1 MASTMIVRDCLLHI
15 RRQTN
20 IITPEMKKR
29 FLYTLLLMLVVLTA
43 AGARKPKYIFYF
55 IGDGMGMSPVLCA
68 EAYNRY
74 VLGNEQ
80 PLLMLQFPVASMS
93 TTYSASNT
101 ITDSAA
107 GGTALATGHKTNNG
121 MLGVTPDGKPVQS
134 IAAELKE
141 KGYGI
146 AIATSVAPDD
156 ATPGAFY
163 AHVNH
168 RGQFYDITKDMAQSG
183 YEMFAGGRLRGGAPK
198 RQPDVRSVL
207 TNAGYS
213 VVCGPENWNEQKH
226 GDKVVLLNAPYHLDH
241 IGYTIDSI
249 QGNLTLPFITK
260 ACIEHMEKVSPK
272 RFFIMVE
279 GGLIDHALH
288 PNDAGAAVKE
298 VLNFDESLRLAYD
311 FYQKH
316 KDETLI
322 VVTAD
327 HNTGGM
333 AAGVNGGSYTLGL
346 KNFDYQR
353 ISMQAMQY
361 ECQQM
366 IKSGKDITWEFM
378 KQYLQDKIGLYTA
391 IPVNGNQDKAL
402 QNAFHTTFV
411 EKNAQQKQTLYTS
424 LNRFVERTF
433 EILDL
438 ITGIGWTTGSHTAD
452 LVPVFAIGVGSE
464 LFQGFQDNT
473 EIPNKIRR
481 ICGIEE
487 HSSK

>member
-1 MASTMIVRDCLLHI
+1 
-15 RRQTN
+15 
-20 IITPEMKKR
+20 MKNR
-29 FLYTLLLMLVVLTA
+29 ILTTLLLMLVVLSA
-43 AGARKPKYIFYF
+43 AGAKKPKYIFYF

-68 EAYNRY
+68 ETYNQT
-74 VLGNEQ
+74 VWGNKE
-80 PLLMLQFPVASMS
+80 PLLMLQFPVTSMA

-121 MLGVTPDGKPVQS
+121 MLGVTPDQKPVTS
-134 IAAELKE
+134 IAAELKQ

-146 AIATSVAPDD
+146 AIATTVAPDD

-168 RGQFYDITKDMAQSG
+168 RGQFYDIAQDMAESG
-183 YEMFAGGRLRGGAPK
+183 YEMFAGGRLRGGAPQGK
-198 RQPDVRSVL
+198 PHVHEVL
-207 TNAGYS
+207 AQAGYS
-213 VVCGPENWNEQKH
+213 IVQGPAQWEAQEHK
-226 GDKVVLLNAPYHLDH
+226 DKVVLLNAPFHLDH
-241 IGYTIDSI
+241 VGYTIDSI

-288 PNDAGAAVKE
+288 PNDAGTAVKE

-333 AAGVNGGSYTLGL
+333 AAGVNGGSYTLGM

-366 IKSGKDITWEFM
+366 IKSGENITWDRM
-378 KQYLQDKIGLYTA
+378 KQYLQEKLGLYSK
-391 IPVNGNQDKAL
+391 IPLNQKQEQSLKD
-402 QNAFHTTFV
+402 AFRATFV
-411 EKNAQQKQTLYTS
+411 DKDGKEKQTLYVS
-424 LNRFVERTF
+424 LNQFVERTF
-433 EILDL
+433 QILDK

>member
-1 MASTMIVRDCLLHI
+1 
-15 RRQTN
+15 
-20 IITPEMKKR
+20 MKNR
-29 FLYTLLLMLVVLTA
+29 ILTTLLLMLVVLSA
-43 AGARKPKYIFYF
+43 AGAKKPKYIFYF

-68 EAYNRY
+68 ETYNQT
-74 VLGNEQ
+74 VWGNKE
-80 PLLMLQFPVASMS
+80 PLLMLQFPVTSMA

-121 MLGVTPDGKPVQS
+121 MLGVTPDQKPVTS
-134 IAAELKE
+134 IAAELKQ

-146 AIATSVAPDD
+146 AIATTVAPDD

-168 RGQFYDITKDMAQSG
+168 RGQFYDIAQDMAESG
-183 YEMFAGGRLRGGAPK
+183 YEMFAGGRLRGGAPQGK
-198 RQPDVRSVL
+198 PHVHEVL
-207 TNAGYS
+207 AQAGYS
-213 VVCGPENWNEQKH
+213 IVQGPAQWEAQEHK
-226 GDKVVLLNAPYHLDH
+226 DKVVLLNAPFHLDH
-241 IGYTIDSI
+241 VGYTIDSI

-288 PNDAGAAVKE
+288 PNDAGTAVKE

-333 AAGVNGGSYTLGL
+333 AAGVNGGSYTLGM

-366 IKSGKDITWEFM
+366 IKSGENITWDRM
-378 KQYLQDKIGLYTA
+378 KQYLQEKLGLYSK
-391 IPVNGNQDKAL
+391 IPLNQKQEQSLKD
-402 QNAFHTTFV
+402 AFRATFV
-411 EKNAQQKQTLYTS
+411 DKDGKEKQTLYVS
-424 LNRFVERTF
+424 LNQFVERTF
-433 EILDL
+433 QILDK

-487 HSSK
+487 HASK

>member
-1 MASTMIVRDCLLHI
+1 
-15 RRQTN
+15 
-20 IITPEMKKR
+20 MKNR
-29 FLYTLLLMLVVLTA
+29 ILTTLLLMLVVLTA
-43 AGARKPKYIFYF
+43 AGAKKPKYIFYF

-68 EAYNRY
+68 ETYNQT
-74 VLGNEQ
+74 VWGNKE
-80 PLLMLQFPVASMS
+80 PLLMLQFPVTSMA

-121 MLGVTPDGKPVQS
+121 MLGVTPDQKPVTS
-134 IAAELKE
+134 IAAELKQ

-146 AIATSVAPDD
+146 AIATTVAPDD

-168 RGQFYDITKDMAQSG
+168 RGQFYEIAQDMAESG
-183 YEMFAGGRLRGGAPK
+183 YEMFAGGRLRGGAPQGK
-198 RQPDVRSVL
+198 PHVHEVL
-207 TNAGYS
+207 AQAGYS
-213 VVCGPENWNEQKH
+213 IVQGPTQWEAQKH
-226 GDKVVLLNAPYHLDH
+226 KDKVVLLNAPFHLDH
-241 IGYTIDSI
+241 VGYTIDSI

-288 PNDAGAAVKE
+288 PNDAGTAVKE

-311 FYQKH
+311 FYKKH

-333 AAGVNGGSYTLGL
+333 AAGVNGGSYTLGM

-366 IKSGKDITWEFM
+366 IKSGENITWDRM
-378 KQYLQDKIGLYTA
+378 KQYLQEKLGLYSK
-391 IPVNGNQDKAL
+391 IPLNQKQEQSLKD
-402 QNAFHTTFV
+402 AFRATFV
-411 EKNAQQKQTLYTS
+411 DKDGKEKQTLYVS
-424 LNRFVERTF
+424 LNQFVERTF
-433 EILDL
+433 QILDK

-487 HSSK
+487 HASK

>member
-1 MASTMIVRDCLLHI
+1 
-15 RRQTN
+15 
-20 IITPEMKKR
+20 MKNR
-29 FLYTLLLMLVVLTA
+29 ILTTLLLMLVVLTA
-43 AGARKPKYIFYF
+43 AGAKKPKYIFYF

-68 EAYNRY
+68 ETYNQT
-74 VLGNEQ
+74 VCGNKE
-80 PLLMLQFPVASMS
+80 PLLMLQFPVTSMA

-121 MLGVTPDGKPVQS
+121 MLGVTPDQKPVTS
-134 IAAELKE
+134 IAAELKQ

-146 AIATSVAPDD
+146 AIATTVAPDD

-168 RGQFYDITKDMAQSG
+168 RGQFYDIAQDMAESG
-183 YEMFAGGRLRGGAPK
+183 YEMFAGGRLRGGAPQGK
-198 RQPDVRSVL
+198 PHVHDVL
-207 TNAGYS
+207 AQAGYS
-213 VVCGPENWNEQKH
+213 IVQGPAQWEAQEHK
-226 GDKVVLLNAPYHLDH
+226 DKVVLLNAPFHLDH
-241 IGYTIDSI
+241 VGYTIDSI

-272 RFFIMVE
+272 KFFVMVE

-288 PNDAGAAVKE
+288 PNDAGTAVKE

-333 AAGVNGGSYTLGL
+333 AAGVNGGSYTLGM

-366 IKSGKDITWEFM
+366 IKSGENITWDRM
-378 KQYLQDKIGLYTA
+378 KQYLQEKLGLYSK
-391 IPVNGNQDKAL
+391 IPLNQKQEQSLKD
-402 QNAFHTTFV
+402 AFRKTFV
-411 EKNAQQKQTLYTS
+411 DKDGKEKQTLYVS
-424 LNRFVERTF
+424 LNQFVERTF
-433 EILDL
+433 QILDK

-487 HSSK
+487 HASK